1 MNRWCRCLGALTAA
15 MPAVLGACA
24 QPAGH
29 ELLGS
34 GLVPVGEHASP
45 RGPDPSSDP
54 AAIAMQATEDVSAY
68 WRATYPEVYGGEFEE
83 VSGFF
88 PYGPN
93 TEPPPCGDPPPAYE
107 EIADN
112 AFYCDGDDIIAWDE
126 ARFIPEVNERYGGF
140 TVAIVIA
147 HEFGHAIQ
155 ARAGAIDRT
164 VDLELQAD
172 CFAGAWTAYVVDGD
186 APTFEPDDVDLDQTV
201 AGMTAIRDA
210 PGTDP
215 NDPFAHGSGFDRVTS
230 FQDGFENGAEGC
242 SDYDDPDVARDT
254 VEVPFDPEDDDQGV
268 DEGNMVLEDGPDAPE
283 GVGLLTRLEQD
294 LNLFYAEVF
303 TQLGHEW
310 VPVDDLVLVDPD
322 QDSIE
327 CGGET
332 AEGDQLEFLATYCP
346 DENVVVLDGDGLV
359 SALYAYGDFAVGA
372 EVARLWAQAA
382 QVQLGVINDDQ
393 AGLQADCLTGVWSIS
408 LSDPE
413 STPESKLSTSPGD
426 LDEAIQGFLAY
437 GGVLDEQVGTVFQ
450 RTDALRTGYRQG
462 YHGCE
467 SYAPLG

>member
-1 MNRWCRCLGALTAA
+1 VNRWCRCVGALAA
-15 MPAVLGACA
+15 ALPAVLGACA
-24 QPAGH
+24 QPASH

-34 GLVPVGEHASP
+34 GLVPVGDHASP

-54 AAIAMQATEDVSAY
+54 AAIAMQAVEDVSAY
-68 WRATYPEVYGGEFEE
+68 WRVTYPEVYGGEFEE

-88 PYGPN
+88 PYGPD

-126 ARFIPEVNERYGGF
+126 ARFLPEVNERYGGF

-186 APTFEPDDVDLDQTV
+186 APTFQPDDVDLDQTV

-242 SDYDDPDVARDT
+242 SEYDDPDVARDT
-254 VEVPFDPEDDDQGV
+254 VEVPFDDQDDNQGV
-268 DEGNMVLEDGPDAPE
+268 DEGNMVLEDGPDAPD

-303 TQLGHEW
+303 NQLGHEW

-327 CGGET
+327 CGGE
-332 AEGDQLEFLATYCP
+332 AVDGEQLEFLATYCP

-359 SALYAYGDFAVGA
+359 SELYALGDFAVGA

-382 QVQLGVINDDQ
+382 QVQLGVINDDE

-426 LDEAIQGFLAY
+426 LDEAIQGFLLY
-437 GGVLDEQVGTVFQ
+437 GEVLDEQVGTVFQ

-467 SYAPLG
+467 GYAPLG

>member
-1 MNRWCRCLGALTAA
+1 VNRWCRCVGALTAT

-29 ELLGS
+29 ELLGR

-54 AAIAMQATEDVSAY
+54 GAIAMQAVEDVSAY
-68 WRATYPEVYGGEFEE
+68 WRVTYPEVYGGQFEE
-83 VSGFF
+83 ISGFF
-88 PYGPN
+88 PYGPD

-126 ARFIPEVNERYGGF
+126 ARFIPEVNQRYGGF

-172 CFAGAWTAYVVDGD
+172 CFAGAWTAYVANGD
-186 APTFEPDDVDLDQTV
+186 APTFEPDDVDLDLAV

-210 PGTDP
+210 PGTNP

-254 VEVPFDPEDDDQGV
+254 VEVPFESSDDQEGV
-268 DEGNMVLEDGPDAPE
+268 DEGNMVLEDGPEAPD
-283 GVGLLTRLEQD
+283 GVGLLSRLEKD
-294 LNLFYAEVF
+294 LNLFYDEVF
-303 TQLGHEW
+303 TELGHDW

-332 AEGDQLEFLATYCP
+332 VEGDTLESLATYCP
-346 DENVVVLDGDGLV
+346 DENVVVLDGDSLV
-359 SALYAYGDFAVGA
+359 SELYAIGDFAVGA

-382 QVQLGVINDDQ
+382 QVQLGVIDDDE

-408 LSDPE
+408 LNDE
-413 STPESKLSTSPGD
+413 ANTPESDLFTSPGD

-437 GGVLDEQVGTVFQ
+437 GGVLDDEVGTVFQ

-467 SYAPLG
+467 DYAPLG